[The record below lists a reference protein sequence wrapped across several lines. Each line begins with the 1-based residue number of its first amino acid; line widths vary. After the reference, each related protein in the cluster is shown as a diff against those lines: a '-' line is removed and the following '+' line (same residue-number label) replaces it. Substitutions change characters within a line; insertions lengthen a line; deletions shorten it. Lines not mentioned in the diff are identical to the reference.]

1 MGVLPESNRDSY
13 IFKRVDV
20 SGFLT
25 ENLFR
30 DVYNRYK
37 NDFVTYID

>member
-1 MGVLPESNRDSY
+1 MDILPESNRDSY

-25 ENLFR
+25 ENVFR
-30 DVYNRYK
+30 DIYNRFK
-37 NDFVTYID
+37 NDFITYID